1 MFYLNATYTRKRIV
15 KCSAEI
21 AVYQLVLCVLQLLTK
36 KHDITRLG
44 EIIENRK
51 QQIVG
56 DLKKLEDVIVPAY
69 KSVTT
74 DVSSAELDKVLTAIQ
89 DHKDEM
95 YRMAHDIGNQMR
107 DSVIKQK
114 RKSEQQNRET
124 LSMAAISEK
133 DLHKIINNS
142 KSILKSSD
150 TTSYLNYESRNDK
163 FRDGL
168 KKNDLP
174 CPIFFPWSEDQFLGI
189 FGGLNTPKKI
199 LETIVNLG
207 IIQSP
212 WGSNR

>member
-1 MFYLNATYTRKRIV
+1 MFCRD
-15 KCSAEI
+15 CSI
-21 AVYQLVLCVLQLLTK
+21 PTCVMCVTTTHK

-69 KSVTT
+69 KNVTT

-89 DHKDEM
+89 DHEDEM

-174 CPIFFPWSEDQFLGI
+174 CPIFFPGRKISFWVFLEDSI
-189 FGGLNTPKKI
+189 HRRKY
-199 LETIVNLG
+199 
-207 IIQSP
+207 
-212 WGSNR
+212 